1 MSLRGSL
8 GSAFSSLSVPNY
20 RRWFV
25 GQAISLIGTWMQ
37 TTAQSWL
44 VLTLTHSAT
53 DLGIVVALQT
63 LPMLVLGPY
72 GGVVADRVDK
82 RRLMVV
88 LQSMMG
94 VQALVLG
101 LLTLT
106 HHVNYPEVCVLAV
119 VLGLNNCFEN
129 PSRQAFVLEMVGQR
143 DLRNAVSLN
152 STLVNAARAVGPAV
166 AGVLIATVGVG
177 WCFVLNAGS
186 FVAVVTSL
194 LTMDRTH
201 LQPSKPTSRRRG
213 QLREG
218 FRYVART
225 PQLGLPLLMMALVG
239 MLAYEFQVTLPV
251 YAKGVFHGGAE
262 TFGAMTAAMGA
273 GAVIG
278 GLVTAARGRTGL
290 RALILAAGGFGVAI
304 AFAAASP
311 VLAVAFV
318 ALALVGYGSVSFLSM
333 ANSTLQLATDPQMRG
348 RVMALWSVAFQGST
362 PIGGPVIGW
371 VTAASGA
378 RAGLG
383 VGAGS
388 CFVAAGLGIVA
399 ARRLA
404 ARAARPAVEVIVSED
419 AAPGVAT
426 TPSGG
431 EDLRRDDHA
440 PGDPLPGAILRRP
453 SR

>member
-1 MSLRGSL
+1 VNVLA
-8 GSAFSSLSVPNY
+8 SAKRTFSSLAVPNY
-20 RRWFV
+20 RRYFT

-44 VLTLTHSAT
+44 VLTLTKSAT
-53 DLGIVVALQT
+53 DLGVIVALQT
-63 LPMLVLGPY
+63 LPMLLLGPY
-72 GGVVADRVDK
+72 GGVIADRVNK

-106 HHVNYPEVCVLAV
+106 HHVTFVEVCVLAV

-129 PSRQAFVLEMVGQR
+129 PSRQAFVLEMVGHD

-166 AGVLIATVGVG
+166 AGILIATVGDG
-177 WCFVLNAGS
+177 WCFMLNAVS

-194 LTMDRTH
+194 LTMDRSQ
-201 LQPSKPTSRRRG
+201 LKPSPPMVRSRG

-225 PQLGLPLLMMALVG
+225 PQLGVPLLMMGLVG

-251 YAKGVFHGGAE
+251 FAQHVFHGGAE
-262 TFGAMTAAMGA
+262 TYGVMTAAMGV
-273 GAVIG
+273 GAVVG
-278 GLVTAARGRTGL
+278 GLMTAARGRTGL
-290 RALILAAGGFGVAI
+290 RAMVLASFAFGIVMF
-304 AFAAASP
+304 FAAAAP
-311 VLAVAFV
+311 ILAVAFV
-318 ALALVGYGSVSFLSM
+318 ALALVGYASVSFLSM
-333 ANSTLQLATDPQMRG
+333 ANSTLQLGTDPQMRG

-362 PIGGPVIGW
+362 PIGGPAIGF
-371 VTAASGA
+371 VTAAAGA

-383 VGAGS
+383 VGALS
-388 CFVAAGLGIVA
+388 CLVAGGLGIVA
-399 ARRLA
+399 IRHLRGKEAERTEEGETEEGEI
-404 ARAARPAVEVIVSED
+404 AVVGEPPI
-419 AAPGVAT
+419 PG
-426 TPSGG
+426 
-431 EDLRRDDHA
+431 
-440 PGDPLPGAILRRP
+440 
-453 SR
+453 